1 VLLAVAVL
9 ARLEATL
16 RAPAGDPDARVDHF
30 FDATAGADAGGV
42 LAAMLLLRGDTWR
55 AYCRRAGVCG
65 SHPREA
71 QLVRRRRHRR
81 QAMEQ
86 VGRTVRP

>member
-1 VLLAVAVL
+1 MLLAVAVL

-42 LAAMLLLRGDTWR
+42 LAAMLLLRGDNWR
-55 AYCRRAGVCG
+55 AYCQRAGVCG

-71 QLVRRRRHRR
+71 RWVRRRRHRR
-81 QAMEQ
+81 QAM
-86 VGRTVRP
+86 